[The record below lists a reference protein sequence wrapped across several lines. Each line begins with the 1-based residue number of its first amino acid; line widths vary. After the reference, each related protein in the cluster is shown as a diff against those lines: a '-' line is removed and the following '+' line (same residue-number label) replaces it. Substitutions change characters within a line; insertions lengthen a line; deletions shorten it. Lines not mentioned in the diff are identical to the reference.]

1 MTVKYELKQMPVI
14 PWEPKRKCIV
24 CEKWY
29 SGTSEKCP
37 ECSTI
42 DYEKALSRIETLMDA
57 EPDTPELDE
66 LKRLTAIVEKYED
79 IHYPMRGM

>member
-1 MTVKYELKQMPVI
+1 MKKLGAPAKC
-14 PWEPKRKCIV
+14 PKCGGLNPSGFHDTDDCRWCGKNKID
-24 CEKWY
+24 Y
-29 SGTSEKCP
+29 SG
-37 ECSTI
+37 I
-42 DYEKALSRIETLMDA
+42 LSRIETLMDA

>member
-1 MTVKYELKQMPVI
+1 MKKLGGPVKCPICGGSNPSGFNDPDRCRWCGKHKVD
-14 PWEPKRKCIV
+14 
-24 CEKWY
+24 Y
-29 SGTSEKCP
+29 SG
-37 ECSTI
+37 I
-42 DYEKALSRIETLMDA
+42 LSRIETLMDA